1 MLTRTDTL
9 QAGMRSHGLKQMIL
23 AIVGEDYFVDQGLNS
38 VEGIFSTYGSE
49 GYSLDE
55 IQTAVD
61 ELAAEGFLTIS

>member
-9 QAGMRSHGLKQMIL
+9 QTGMRSHGLKQMIL

-38 VEGIFSTYGSE
+38 VEGIFSTYESE

-61 ELAAEGFLTIS
+61 ELATEGFLTIS

>member
-23 AIVGEDYFVDQGLNS
+23 AIISEDYFVDQGLNS
-38 VEGIFSTYGSE
+38 VEGIFSTYE
-49 GYSLDE
+49 ADGYTLDE

-61 ELAAEGFLTIS
+61 ELATEGFLTIS